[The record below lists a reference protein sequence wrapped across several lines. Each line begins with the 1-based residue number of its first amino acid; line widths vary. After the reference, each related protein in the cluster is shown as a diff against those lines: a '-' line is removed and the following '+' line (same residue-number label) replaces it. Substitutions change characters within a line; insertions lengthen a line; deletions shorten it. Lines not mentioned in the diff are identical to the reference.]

1 LSDLRRIAD
10 ISAELT
16 EEEKSAVKEI
26 VFTSALPPSRKSAGA
41 KAEPGG
47 DKQDLSGKDDAT
59 GSGRRKSHIQRTA
72 TMRFRAGAEVIKLL
86 AEGANARMLAEL
98 HQRQA
103 RGSSDPA
110 SLGVEAAALN
120 NSESAATISTVDS
133 ISAVPASA
141 GVAQSEHGAA
151 LQRLHKVGSAVMELT
166 EGKKGIASL
175 LKKMNLQLGSNKS
188 ASLPAVQ
195 EEGGSPGG
203 RQLGE
208 SDSVNSL
215 GSGSSAVSG
224 ARAGISDMHNVVDA
238 IFKKRPF
245 STASGQPQQHD
256 AEPNLSLAPSFASL
270 ATVSSAASLRSEPTE
285 FYRPPVNFSLSRFH
299 DEAVRRGQEEQAK
312 HQAAPQL
319 LQSPPLSILTSEAEL
334 SDEGGEDVMLF
345 SMRPAGQTHGAGGQ
359 TEASLPPAVRVL
371 QQVGQHTSEGT
382 SMLQLLRACVQDSET
397 AAALPTPHAASMQP
411 AHGLGFQALHA
422 PAGRG
427 PAEPAV
433 ERGGMLEVMRRRPKP
448 DYQAE
453 HESFF

>member
-103 RGSSDPA
+103 RGSSDPP
-110 SLGVEAAALN
+110 SQGVESAALN

-133 ISAVPASA
+133 IPAVSA
-141 GVAQSEHGAA
+141 GVVQSEHGVA

-203 RQLGE
+203 RQLGG

-215 GSGSSAVSG
+215 GSGSSAVSA

-245 STASGQPQQHD
+245 STASGQLQQHD

-285 FYRPPVNFSLSRFH
+285 FCRPPVNFSLSRFH

-312 HQAAPQL
+312 HEAAPQL

-345 SMRPAGQTHGAGGQ
+345 SMRPAGQTQGAGGQ
-359 TEASLPPAVRVL
+359 TVASLPPAVRVL
-371 QQVGQHTSEGT
+371 QQVGQHTSEDT

-397 AAALPTPHAASMQP
+397 AAALPTPHAEFMQP
-411 AHGLGFQALHA
+411 AHGLGFQALHS
-422 PAGRG
+422 PTGRE